1 MYIQNEYFLL
11 LISNKMSNSNDESP
25 NFSITHTQN
34 NTTSDNTIQVPNLIN
49 PITISSEPGFI
60 INSTDAHILNNLL
73 GVGNTFLDHVNSNL
87 TSTPS
92 TPSTPLAYTT
102 TPNPGQSVSSV
113 ITISRNIFNDLPEL
127 DEDNGDM
134 SELTTEEELQEQV
147 NTNHPLF
154 NTSNSTESENPP
166 SGEANPPSSEANPPP
181 ILDRMESLEHLIRRL
196 SNRRR
201 MRNTSIPGRRNA
213 DFLRFFGHLMEDVE
227 DQIVRQVMR
236 ESFAEDQEKRL
247 IDIARKLSIEKE
259 KFDPNKE
266 LHKEFCSCR
275 VCLEDYKE
283 GEELGVLP
291 CNHFFHYNCVQE
303 WGKRKP
309 NCPYCNVEIPTVQL
323 DPESNKKQKLN

>member
-34 NTTSDNTIQVPNLIN
+34 NTTSDNTIQVPNLIT
-49 PITISSEPGFI
+49 PITTSSEPGFI

-92 TPSTPLAYTT
+92 TPLAYTT
-102 TPNPGQSVSSV
+102 TTANPGQSVSSV
-113 ITISRNIFNDLPEL
+113 ITISRNIFNDLSEL
-127 DEDNGDM
+127 DNDM
-134 SELTTEEELQEQV
+134 RELMTEEELQEQV
-147 NTNHPLF
+147 NISSPLF

-166 SGEANPPSSEANPPP
+166 SAEANPPSAEANPPP
-181 ILDRMESLEHLIRRL
+181 IVDRMESLEHLARRL
-196 SNRRR
+196 SNRRHR
-201 MRNTSIPGRRNA
+201 RNTAIPGRRNA

-259 KFDPNKE
+259 TFDPNKE
-266 LHKEFCSCR
+266 SHKEFCSCR

-283 GEELGVLP
+283 DEELGILP
-291 CNHFFHYNCVQE
+291 CKHFFHYNCVQE

-309 NCPYCNVEIPTVQL
+309 NCPYCNVEIPTVKP
-323 DPESNKKQKLN
+323 DSESNKKQKLN